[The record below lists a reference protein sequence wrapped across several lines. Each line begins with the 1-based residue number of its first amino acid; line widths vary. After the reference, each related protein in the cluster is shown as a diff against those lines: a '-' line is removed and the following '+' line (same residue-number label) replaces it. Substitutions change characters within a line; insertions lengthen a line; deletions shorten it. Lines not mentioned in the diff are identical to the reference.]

1 MACQSFS
8 RESKLVEAS
17 QFKRVFDE
25 NERRA
30 SCQFAL
36 ILSLPNG
43 QTRSR
48 LGLVVAKKHVKQ
60 ANQRNRIKRLVRE
73 HFRQHPLNQE
83 RDLVFLARTGIANLD
98 NEQIRGYLS
107 DLWRKLN
114 R

>member
-36 ILSLPNG
+36 ILSLPND
-43 QTRSR
+43 QANSR

-73 HFRQHPLNQE
+73 HFRQHPLNQN
-83 RDLVFLARTGIANLD
+83 RDLVFLARKGIANLD
-98 NEQIRGYLS
+98 NQQIRSHLT